1 MIMSETAVAKRRL
14 WVPATGW
21 LRRAG
26 ARGQGRMAQVRTC
39 RSRPWD
45 GHPRPQPTRA
55 GLQLMFCEDT
65 CVISPE
71 TSCPAGRTG
80 RG

>member
-26 ARGQGRMAQVRTC
+26 TRGQGRMAQVRTC
-39 RSRPWD
+39 RSRPWG
-45 GHPRPQPTRA
+45 GHPYPPAYQGRPA
-55 GLQLMFCEDT
+55 ADVL
-65 CVISPE
+65 
-71 TSCPAGRTG
+71 
-80 RG
+80 